1 MPISFQLFGAQ
12 RIIPRETSLV
22 LNLKPLSHHYFLRT
36 MHGLTGPY
44 LLPLLLQNTIMILS
58 TMSPSRRIHTR
69 RQPRPPMMLSL
80 LLLIALTTL
89 SSFPLQR
96 SSVNAQPTSSQY
108 YTNQTPIR
116 YKVNQKQTECL
127 YDRYE
132 QGEHVTSSVF
142 IVEAL
147 KNGKPICNVLFEGPV
162 TTQPLETESNNN
174 NNNRKMSLG
183 RTIRQGLLDEF
194 PQNIRNNP
202 TNSLNVRIKADWT
215 HAGEEQD
222 KLLLRQ
228 ELERENNSKRKQ
240 HANNDPLHKPILTF
254 AAPSIE
260 PFEMTHSIPAT
271 GYYRVC
277 AQAEL
282 HALIVEMDVR
292 SSKKMGGVDEETGH
306 VYSYVKRGLLDEE
319 AAIDDDTNNN
329 RNGRKQNNG
338 LDSNTYQSSLE
349 ELSKILNNQISD
361 GDLEETKMQIKVL
374 NTKTSEILT
383 EIQTRM
389 TRVRAH
395 EQSAKRNAAELAW
408 SSKVETVLF
417 AVITGFQVYTMRK
430 WLLQNTLLGR

>member
-1 MPISFQLFGAQ
+1 M
-12 RIIPRETSLV
+12 
-22 LNLKPLSHHYFLRT
+22 
-36 MHGLTGPY
+36 
-44 LLPLLLQNTIMILS
+44 
-58 TMSPSRRIHTR
+58 MSSRRIQTR
-69 RQPRPPMMLSL
+69 QQPRPHMLQL
-80 LLLIALTTL
+80 LLMMLIALTTL
-89 SSFPLQR
+89 SSPLHK
-96 SSVNAQPTSSQY
+96 SSVNAQPTSSEY
-108 YTNQTPIR
+108 YTNHIPVR

-127 YDRYE
+127 YSRYE
-132 QGEHVTSSVF
+132 QGEYVTASVF

-147 KNGKPICNVLFEGPV
+147 KNGKPICNVLFEGPI
-162 TTQPLETESNNN
+162 TTQTLDESNNN
-174 NNNRKMSLG
+174 NNDRGRKMLG

-194 PQNIRNNP
+194 PKNIRDNNP
-202 TNSLNVRIKADWT
+202 ATSLNIHIKADWT
-215 HAGEEQD
+215 HAGEEED

-240 HANNDPLHKPILTF
+240 QQQQHKDDDPHHKPIFTY
-254 AAPSIE
+254 AAPKIE
-260 PFEMTHSIPAT
+260 PFEMTHAIPVT

-282 HALIVEMDVR
+282 QALVVEMDVR
-292 SSKKMGGVDEETGH
+292 SSKMMGGVDEETGH

-319 AAIDDDTNNN
+319 AAI
-329 RNGRKQNNG
+329 NGEKKKKSSSSGQ

-361 GDLEETKMQIKVL
+361 ADLEETKLQIKVL

-395 EQSAKRNAAELAW
+395 EQSARRNSANLAW